1 MLRGRHARRGTSFP
15 PPTLFFTIT
24 CFFAIAYEA
33 AEKRKLKQ
41 LTQMSPFVRVMHCL
55 SNTFSWVEFYKCLF
69 LN

>member
-1 MLRGRHARRGTSFP
+1 MARPFP
-15 PPTLFFTIT
+15 HPPYFLQSLA
-24 CFFAIAYEA
+24 FFAIAYEA